1 MDAARRHGKAMMR
14 RLLPAPL
21 MSCALLVAWLLLN
34 GTLAL
39 GHILLGAVL
48 ALVIPWWTERLRPE
62 RPRLRSAIGVA
73 RLALVVL
80 VDIVASAAVV
90 ARQILGPEARVK
102 STFVQVPLTIRDPYG
117 IATFASIITMTPGTL
132 SADLSDDRRFLL
144 VHALHSDDPAALIEE
159 VKRRYEEPLRAIF
172 GETDSLPGP
181 EREARGA
188 AGGGG
193 GVS

>member
-1 MDAARRHGKAMMR
+1 MMR

-21 MSCALLVAWLLLN
+21 MSCALLAAWLLLN

-48 ALVIPWWTERLRPE
+48 ALAIPWWTERLRPE
-62 RPRLRSAIGVA
+62 RPRLRSLFGVA

-80 VDIVASAAVV
+80 FDIVASAAVV

-102 STFVQVPLTIRDPYG
+102 STFVQVPLTIRDPHG
-117 IATFASIITMTPGTL
+117 IATLASIITMTPGTL

-144 VHALHSDDPAALIEE
+144 VHALHSDDPEALIEE

-172 GETDSLPGP
+172 SEAESPPGP
-181 EREARGA
+181 QTDPRKAGR
-188 AGGGG
+188 GGGL
-193 GVS
+193 